1 MKGLFLTDQPLAMKK
16 YIFRMALFAFIP
28 SVLLSSLLYATGL
41 FEQIGPD
48 FESQSS
54 HTSALAMAFGIAV
67 ISPIVETLV
76 MSLIFFLLAFLF
88 KSRLMLAI
96 LSAVLWA
103 SLHSLLSPAWGLV
116 VWWPF
121 FVFSCAY
128 LTWRKQSWL
137 KAVWTTCCIHVLQ
150 NLIPSILIFIMLAS

>member
-1 MKGLFLTDQPLAMKK
+1 MKGLFLTDHPLPMKK
-16 YIFRMALFAFIP
+16 YILIMACIAFVP

-54 HTSALAMAFGIAV
+54 HTPALAMAFGIAV
-67 ISPIVETLV
+67 ISPIVETLI
-76 MSLIFFLLAFLF
+76 MSLFLFLLSLLI
-88 KSRLMLAI
+88 KSGVKLAI
-96 LSAVLWA
+96 ASAILWA

-121 FVFSCAY
+121 FVFSCGY

-137 KAVWTTCCIHVLQ
+137 KAVWVTTCLHFLQ
-150 NLIPSILIFIMLAS
+150 NLLPSIMILAMA